1 MDNKENLTIWLEAKY
16 GPFLDTTELSELL
29 RIKKV
34 SLYQKIYQGTLD
46 IPNIKRGK
54 RYLFPTSEVA
64 KFFVYQKTDHA
75 PIKKWDC

>member
-1 MDNKENLTIWLEAKY
+1 MKTQEELNTWLEVKY
-16 GPFLDTTELSELL
+16 GPFMDTIELSDLL

-46 IPNIKRGK
+46 IPSIKRGK

-64 KFFVYQKTDHA
+64 KYFWF
-75 PIKKWDC
+75 KKSDDMPT